1 MEHNHVHGED
11 AEEFASGKKFI
22 LSIAITAITL
32 AAEVVGGILTHSLAL
47 LSDAAHVFLDIFA
60 LALSYG
66 AVRLAMRAPNS
77 QHSFGFKRMKVIAAF
92 INGSTLLIM
101 AFEILLEALKRFS
114 NPVEVLAGPMLII
127 AAIGLVSNLLVALV
141 LKGHDH
147 EDLNARAAFL
157 HVIGDALS
165 SVGVIVAG
173 LLIMLTGL
181 TWLDPLASILIV
193 AMLLFQSIRVLKS
206 AIHILN
212 EGNPDGAASD
222 EVRTKLETLPAVK
235 DAHDI
240 HVWTI
245 EPGYRVLSAHIVVDD
260 MAVSATAPIANGIKA
275 MLHDS
280 FDIEHATLQFECS
293 PCGQDCQDPDCDKA
307 RHAEHRH
314 DDDHGLEHG
323 DRYHSVDTAHDR
335 IEAHPS

>member
-1 MEHNHVHGED
+1 MEHHHEHGENP
-11 AEEFASGKKFI
+11 EEFASGKKFI
-22 LSIAITAITL
+22 LSIAITTITL
-32 AAEVVGGILTHSLAL
+32 VAEVVGGILTHSLAL

-66 AVRLAMRAPNS
+66 AVRLAMKAPNS

-101 AFEILLEALKRFS
+101 AFEIFMEALKRFS

-127 AAIGLVSNLLVALV
+127 AVIGLVTNLIVALV

-147 EDLNARAAFL
+147 DDLNARAAFL
-157 HVIGDALS
+157 HVLGDALS

-193 AMLLFQSIRVLKS
+193 IMLVFQSTRVLKS

-222 EVRTKLETLPAVK
+222 DVRIKLEAIPSVK

-240 HVWTI
+240 HVWAI

-260 MAVSATAPIANGIKA
+260 MAISATTPIARKIKT

-280 FDIEHATLQFECS
+280 FEIEHATLQFECDH
-293 PCGQDCQDPDCDKA
+293 CGQDCQDPGCDSS
-307 RHAEHRH
+307 H
-314 DDDHGLEHG
+314 
-323 DRYHSVDTAHDR
+323 Y
-335 IEAHPS
+335 